1 MGRAAAVV
9 VILAGASAA
18 ADLQS
23 LVWLVVLHCILHRTA
38 FCLEGRTA
46 GIAAV
51 AGMVAADLDA
61 GQAAAALGI
70 VGAAHNAALQ
80 IGHRNSLHCWRK
92 APGLSHWLRF

>member
-9 VILAGASAA
+9 VILAGAGAA

-23 LVWLVVLHCILHRTA
+23 LVHRTA